1 MEQSHVLNLLI
12 HADVGAAPTTAANA
26 YINDLTDLAD
36 GELAVVNDQNMV
48 LSAATVLT
56 DDRVAQT
63 GIRVVGRYGSR
74 IVYSD
79 FIKAEDIISIRPI
92 PSANFAEQ
100 VTHLGYN
107 GTSGAI
113 QIINSNTYKL
123 KVNFEQVGRTGQG
136 ISDFVSVFVGSDA
149 SATGG
154 EVVFGLEQLLRLAFN
169 KQAEIPIRMAVLN
182 SAALDTNLDF
192 DANVTV
198 VQGSKFIVSAADWST
213 DGGVV
218 TAAVGDFLRLGS
230 AAEADAAVALGSPIY
245 KIVAIPAADTIELDR
260 PVTGTSG
267 TYTASTDVQLIQAVT
282 AEAANWGIRFTGIA
296 PTHEVGKR
304 PYSKI
309 AFTLGLEDFG
319 TTTVSYTTPMSLGA
333 GEEEAIADLEWFT
346 YGQSGF
352 RYRADYMMPQYTSR
366 VVAGTDYHQLAIAW
380 ASDSRTESIG
390 GPGHNPKQLIIAAA
404 DTYADTEAPDI
415 VFEVLEAY
423 TTVDFGTLC
432 L

>member
-12 HADVGAAPTTAANA
+12 HADVGAAPTTAANS

-48 LSAATVLT
+48 LSAVTVLT

-63 GIRVVGRYGSR
+63 GIRIVGRYGSR

-79 FIKAEDIISIRPI
+79 FIKAENIISVRPI

-136 ISDFVSVFVGSDA
+136 ISDFVSVFVESDT

-169 KQAEIPIRMAVLN
+169 KQAERPIRMAVLN
-182 SAALDTNLDF
+182 SATLVPNNEF
-192 DANVTV
+192 DQNITV
-198 VQGSKFIVSAADWST
+198 VQGSKFIVSAAGYT
-213 DGGVV
+213 TVGGVI
-218 TAAVGDFLRLGS
+218 TAAVGDFIRLGS
-230 AAEADAAVALGSPIY
+230 ATETDAAVALGSAVY
-245 KIVAIPAADTIELDR
+245 KVVSISGSTMELDR
-260 PVTGTSG
+260 PVTGVSG
-267 TYTASTDVQLIQAVT
+267 TYTASADVELIQAAT
-282 AEAANWGIRFTGIA
+282 AEAANWGIRFTAIA

-319 TTTVSYTTPMSLGA
+319 TTTVSYTTAMSLGH

-366 VVAGTDYHQLAIAW
+366 VVSGTDYHQVAIAW

-423 TTVDFGTLC
+423 TTVDLGALTI
-432 L
+432 

>member
-1 MEQSHVLNLLI
+1 MEQSHVLNLLV
-12 HADVGAAPTTAANA
+12 HADVGAATPTTAASA
-26 YINDLTDLAD
+26 YINDLTDLVD

-63 GIRVVGRYGSR
+63 GIRIVGRYGSR

-79 FIKAEDIISIRPI
+79 FIKAENIISVRPI
-92 PSANFAEQ
+92 VSANFAEQ

-136 ISDFVSVFVGSDA
+136 MNDFVSAFVESDS

-154 EVVFGLEQLLRLAFN
+154 EVVFEIEQLLRLAFN
-169 KQAEIPIRMAVLN
+169 KQAERPIRMAVLN
-182 SAALDTNLDF
+182 SAALVPNNEF
-192 DANVTV
+192 DQDITV
-198 VQGSKFIVSAADWST
+198 VQGSKFIVSAVGYT
-213 DGGVV
+213 TVGGVI
-218 TAAVGDFLRLGS
+218 TAAVGDFIRLGS
-230 AAEADAAVALGSPIY
+230 ATETDAAVALGSAVY
-245 KIVAIPAADTIELDR
+245 KVVAINASVMELDR
-260 PVTGTSG
+260 PVTGVSG
-267 TYTASTDVQLIQAVT
+267 TYTASADVELIQAAT
-282 AEAANWGIRFTGIA
+282 AEIANWGIRFTAIA

-319 TTTVSYTTPMSLGA
+319 TTTVSYTTAMSLGN

-366 VVAGTDYHQLAIAW
+366 VVSGTDYHQVAIAW

-404 DTYADTEAPDI
+404 DTYANTEAPDI

-423 TTVDFGTLC
+423 TTVDLGALTI
-432 L
+432 

>member
-12 HADVGAAPTTAANA
+12 HADVGAGTPTTAANA
-26 YINDLTDLAD
+26 YINDLTDLVD

-113 QIINSNTYKL
+113 QIINSNTYKI
-123 KVNFEQVGRTGQG
+123 KVDFQQVGRTGQG
-136 ISDFVSVFVGSDA
+136 INDYVSAFYESDS

-154 EVVFGLEQLLRLAFN
+154 EVVFGIEQLLRLSFN
-169 KQAEIPIRMAVLN
+169 KQAERPVRMAVLN
-182 SAALDTNLDF
+182 SAALVPNNEF
-192 DANVTV
+192 DQDITV
-198 VQGSKFIVSAADWST
+198 VQGSKFIVSAAGYT
-213 DGGVV
+213 TVGGVI
-218 TAAVGDFLRLGS
+218 TAAVGDFIRLGS
-230 AAEADAAVALGSPIY
+230 ATETDAAVALGSAVY
-245 KIVAIPAADTIELDR
+245 KVVAINATVMELDR
-260 PVTGTSG
+260 PVTGVSG
-267 TYTASTDVQLIQAVT
+267 TYTASADVELIPAAT
-282 AEAANWGIRFTGIA
+282 AEIANWGIRFTAIA

-319 TTTVSYTTPMSLGA
+319 TTTVSYTTAMSLGN

-352 RYRADYMMPQYTSR
+352 RYRADYMMPNYTSR
-366 VVAGTDYHQLAIAW
+366 VVAGTDYHQLAIAY

-404 DTYADTEAPDI
+404 DSFADTEAPDI
-415 VFEVLEAY
+415 VYEIFAAYSTVALTGIVL
-423 TTVDFGTLC
+423 
-432 L
+432 

>member
-1 MEQSHVLNLLI
+1 MEQSHVLNLLV
-12 HADVGAAPTTAANA
+12 HADVGAATPTTAASA
-26 YINDLTDLAD
+26 YINDLTDLVD

-63 GIRVVGRYGSR
+63 GIRIVGRYGSR

-79 FIKAEDIISIRPI
+79 FIKAENIISVRPI
-92 PSANFAEQ
+92 VSANFAEQ

-136 ISDFVSVFVGSDA
+136 MNDFVSAFVESDS

-154 EVVFGLEQLLRLAFN
+154 EVVFEIEQLLRLAFN
-169 KQAEIPIRMAVLN
+169 KQAERPIRMAVLN
-182 SAALDTNLDF
+182 SAALVPNNEF
-192 DANVTV
+192 DQDITV
-198 VQGSKFIVSAADWST
+198 VQGSKFIVSAAGYT
-213 DGGVV
+213 TVGGVI
-218 TAAVGDFLRLGS
+218 TAAVGDFIRLGS
-230 AAEADAAVALGSPIY
+230 ATETDAAVALGSAVY
-245 KIVAIPAADTIELDR
+245 KVVSISGSTMELDR
-260 PVTGTSG
+260 PVTGVSG
-267 TYTASTDVQLIQAVT
+267 TYTASADVELIQAAT
-282 AEAANWGIRFTGIA
+282 AEAANWGIRFTAIA

-319 TTTVSYTTPMSLGA
+319 TTTVSYTTAMSLGH

-352 RYRADYMMPQYTSR
+352 RYRADYMMPNYTSR
-366 VVAGTDYHQLAIAW
+366 VVAGTDYHQLAIAY

-404 DTYADTEAPDI
+404 DTYANTEAPDI

-423 TTVDFGTLC
+423 TTVDLGALTI
-432 L
+432 

>member
-12 HADVGAAPTTAANA
+12 HADVGAAPTTAANS

-48 LSAATVLT
+48 LSAVTVLT

-63 GIRVVGRYGSR
+63 GIRIVGRYGSR

-79 FIKAEDIISIRPI
+79 FIKAENIISVRPI

-136 ISDFVSVFVGSDA
+136 ISDFVSVFVESDT

-169 KQAEIPIRMAVLN
+169 KQAERPIRMAVLN
-182 SAALDTNLDF
+182 SATLVPNNEF
-192 DANVTV
+192 DQNITV
-198 VQGSKFIVSAADWST
+198 VQGSKFIVSAAGYT
-213 DGGVV
+213 TVGGVI
-218 TAAVGDFLRLGS
+218 TAAVGDFIRLGS
-230 AAEADAAVALGSPIY
+230 ATETDAAVALGSAVY
-245 KIVAIPAADTIELDR
+245 KVVSISGSTMELDR
-260 PVTGTSG
+260 PVTGVSG
-267 TYTASTDVQLIQAVT
+267 TYTASADVELIQAAT
-282 AEAANWGIRFTGIA
+282 AEAANWGIRFTAIA

-319 TTTVSYTTPMSLGA
+319 TTTVSYTTAMSLGH

-366 VVAGTDYHQLAIAW
+366 VVSGTDYHQVAIAW

-404 DTYADTEAPDI
+404 DTYADKEAPDI

-423 TTVDFGTLC
+423 TTVDLGALTI
-432 L
+432 

>member
-1 MEQSHVLNLLI
+1 MEQSHVLNLLV
-12 HADVGAAPTTAANA
+12 HADVGAATPTTAASA
-26 YINDLTDLAD
+26 YINDLTDLVD

-63 GIRVVGRYGSR
+63 GIRIVGRYGSR

-79 FIKAEDIISIRPI
+79 FIKAENIISVRPI
-92 PSANFAEQ
+92 VSANFAEQ

-136 ISDFVSVFVGSDA
+136 MNDFVSAFVESDS

-154 EVVFGLEQLLRLAFN
+154 EVVFEIEQLLRMAFN
-169 KQAEIPIRMAVLN
+169 KQAERPIRMAVLN
-182 SAALDTNLDF
+182 SAALVPNNEF
-192 DANVTV
+192 DQDITV
-198 VQGSKFIVSAADWST
+198 VQGSKFIVSAVGYT
-213 DGGVV
+213 TVGGVI
-218 TAAVGDFLRLGS
+218 TAAVGDFIRLGS
-230 AAEADAAVALGSPIY
+230 ATETDAAVALGSAVY
-245 KIVAIPAADTIELDR
+245 KVVAINASVMELDR
-260 PVTGTSG
+260 PVTGVSG
-267 TYTASTDVQLIQAVT
+267 TYTASADVELIQAAT
-282 AEAANWGIRFTGIA
+282 AEIANWGIRFTAIA

-319 TTTVSYTTPMSLGA
+319 TTTVSYTTAMSLGN

-366 VVAGTDYHQLAIAW
+366 VVSGTDYHQVAIAW

-404 DTYADTEAPDI
+404 DTYANTEAPDI

-423 TTVDFGTLC
+423 TTVDLGALTI
-432 L
+432 

>member
-12 HADVGAAPTTAANA
+12 HADVGAAPTTAANS

-48 LSAATVLT
+48 LSAVTVLT

-63 GIRVVGRYGSR
+63 GIRIVGRYGSR

-79 FIKAEDIISIRPI
+79 FIKAENIISVRPI

-136 ISDFVSVFVGSDA
+136 ISDFVSVFVESDT

-169 KQAEIPIRMAVLN
+169 KQAERPIRMAVLN
-182 SAALDTNLDF
+182 SATLVPNNEF
-192 DANVTV
+192 DQNITV
-198 VQGSKFIVSAADWST
+198 VQGSKFIVSAAGYT
-213 DGGVV
+213 TVGGVI
-218 TAAVGDFLRLGS
+218 TAAVGDFIRLGS
-230 AAEADAAVALGSPIY
+230 ATETDAAVALGSAVY
-245 KIVAIPAADTIELDR
+245 KVVSISGSTMELDR
-260 PVTGTSG
+260 PVTGVSG
-267 TYTASTDVQLIQAVT
+267 TYTASADVELIPAAT
-282 AEAANWGIRFTGIA
+282 AEAANWGIRFTAIA

-319 TTTVSYTTPMSLGA
+319 TTTVSYTTAMSLGH

-366 VVAGTDYHQLAIAW
+366 VVSGTDYHQVAIAW

-423 TTVDFGTLC
+423 TTVDLGALTI
-432 L
+432 

>member
-1 MEQSHVLNLLI
+1 MEQSHVLNLLV
-12 HADVGAAPTTAANA
+12 HADVGAATPTTAASA
-26 YINDLTDLAD
+26 YINDLTDLVD

-48 LSAATVLT
+48 LSAGTVLT

-63 GIRVVGRYGSR
+63 GIRIVGRYGSR

-79 FIKAEDIISIRPI
+79 FIKAENIISVRPI

-136 ISDFVSVFVGSDA
+136 INDFVSVFVGSDA
-149 SATGG
+149 AATGG

-169 KQAEIPIRMAVLN
+169 KQAERPIRMAVLN
-182 SAALDTNLDF
+182 SATLVPNNEF
-192 DANVTV
+192 DQNITV
-198 VQGSKFIVSAADWST
+198 VQGSKFIVSAAGYT
-213 DGGVV
+213 TVGGVI
-218 TAAVGDFLRLGS
+218 TAAVGDFIRLGS
-230 AAEADAAVALGSPIY
+230 ATETDAAVALGSAVY
-245 KIVAIPAADTIELDR
+245 KVVSISGSTMELDR
-260 PVTGTSG
+260 PVTGVSG
-267 TYTASTDVQLIQAVT
+267 TYTASADVELIQAAT
-282 AEAANWGIRFTGIA
+282 AEAANWGIRFTAIA

-319 TTTVSYTTPMSLGA
+319 TTTVSYTTAMSLGH

-366 VVAGTDYHQLAIAW
+366 VVSGTDYHQVAIAW

-423 TTVDFGTLC
+423 TTVDLGALTI
-432 L
+432 

>member
-1 MEQSHVLNLLI
+1 MEQSHVLNLLV
-12 HADVGAAPTTAANA
+12 HADVGAATPTTAANA
-26 YINDLTDLAD
+26 YINDLTDLVD

-63 GIRVVGRYGSR
+63 GIRIVGRYGSR

-79 FIKAEDIISIRPI
+79 FIKAENIISVRPI
-92 PSANFAEQ
+92 VSANFAEQ

-113 QIINSNTYKL
+113 QIMNSNTYKI
-123 KVNFEQVGRTGQG
+123 KINFEQVGRTGQG
-136 ISDFVSVFVGSDA
+136 MNDFVSAFFESDS

-154 EVVFGLEQLLRLAFN
+154 EVVFEIEQLLRLAFN
-169 KQAEIPIRMAVLN
+169 KQAERPIRMAVLN
-182 SAALDTNLDF
+182 SAALVPNNEF
-192 DANVTV
+192 DQDITV
-198 VQGSKFIVSAADWST
+198 VQGSKFIVSAAGYT
-213 DGGVV
+213 TVGGVI
-218 TAAVGDFLRLGS
+218 TAAVGDFIRLGS
-230 AAEADAAVALGSPIY
+230 ATETDAAVALGSAVY
-245 KIVAIPAADTIELDR
+245 KVVAINASVMELDR
-260 PVTGTSG
+260 PVTGVSG
-267 TYTASTDVQLIQAVT
+267 TYTASADVELIQAAT
-282 AEAANWGIRFTGIA
+282 AEIANWGIRFTAIA

-319 TTTVSYTTPMSLGA
+319 TTTVSYTTAMSLGN

-366 VVAGTDYHQLAIAW
+366 VVSGTDYHQVAIAW

-404 DTYADTEAPDI
+404 DTYANTEAPDI

-423 TTVDFGTLC
+423 TTVDLGALTI
-432 L
+432 

>member
-1 MEQSHVLNLLI
+1 MEQSHVLNLLV
-12 HADVGAAPTTAANA
+12 HADVGAATPTTAASA
-26 YINDLTDLAD
+26 YINDLTDLVD

-63 GIRVVGRYGSR
+63 GIRIVGRYGSR

-79 FIKAEDIISIRPI
+79 FIKAENIISVRPI
-92 PSANFAEQ
+92 VSANFAEQ

-136 ISDFVSVFVGSDA
+136 MNDFVSAFVESDS

-154 EVVFGLEQLLRLAFN
+154 EVVFEIEQLLRLAFN
-169 KQAEIPIRMAVLN
+169 KQAERPIRMAVLN
-182 SAALDTNLDF
+182 SATLVPNNEF
-192 DANVTV
+192 DQNITV
-198 VQGSKFIVSAADWST
+198 VQGSKFIVSAAGYT
-213 DGGVV
+213 TVGGVI
-218 TAAVGDFLRLGS
+218 TAAVGDFIRLGS
-230 AAEADAAVALGSPIY
+230 ATETDAAVALGSAVY
-245 KIVAIPAADTIELDR
+245 KVVSISGSTMELDR
-260 PVTGTSG
+260 PVTGVSG
-267 TYTASTDVQLIQAVT
+267 TYTASADVELIQAAT
-282 AEAANWGIRFTGIA
+282 AEAANWGIRFTAIA

-319 TTTVSYTTPMSLGA
+319 TTTVSYTTAMSLGH

-366 VVAGTDYHQLAIAW
+366 VVSGTDYHQVAIAW

-423 TTVDFGTLC
+423 TTVDLGALTI
-432 L
+432 